1 MKKRSLAIIF
11 LLLAVFVTQ
20 KAEAKN
26 KAAPGNLP
34 KVYKSDL
41 DGDAKIEIIR
51 VEGISGASK
60 ETKVIVARRDHIDVA
75 SFTVAGLFK
84 KLEII
89 DLNMDN
95 YKQIAVYSRGDDG
108 SANLVIYSFKNNE
121 FSRVFAASS
130 KYGIDTDFNSALGRV
145 RVGKQRRVTNDSSY
159 TDIPEWDVWV
169 WSGEKFI
176 RG

>member
-1 MKKRSLAIIF
+1 LT
-11 LLLAVFVTQ
+11 VTIQ
-20 KAEAKN
+20 KVEAR
-26 KAAPGNLP
+26 ASRDDPS

-41 DGDAKIEIIR
+41 DNDAKIEIIS
-51 VEGISGASK
+51 VDPASGAGK
-60 ETKVIVARRDHIDVA
+60 ETRVTVTRRDHTNA
-75 SFTVAGLFK
+75 GSFTVPGLFK

-89 DLNMDN
+89 DLNEDG

-121 FSRVFAASS
+121 FSRVFAAGS
-130 KYGIDTDFNSALGRV
+130 KHGIDTDFHSALGRV
-145 RVGKQRRVTNDSSY
+145 RIGRQRRVTNGPSY

-176 RG
+176 RE